1 MIVRDQKIE
10 RQAEFT
16 RQHTLSPEQFKKLL
30 EDKIVRA
37 EQYHKAVF
45 LKREVLKSAA

>member
-45 LKREVLKSAA
+45 LKREALCGDR